1 MGAIAKKCVPV
12 VKGKITGL
20 PIPADAEIALEG
32 YIYPDDLVPEGPF
45 GEFTGYY
52 AGGRNNHTCIIV
64 KAVYYR
70 NDPIILASPPGKPP
84 HDYSYFGSLMRSAN
98 LTNALAKAG
107 IPDVKGAWIHEAGG
121 SRCSIV
127 TSIKQK
133 FYGHATQAAA
143 IASCCQQGSMMS
155 KFSVVVDDDIDPTNL
170 KEVVWA
176 ISTRCNPTED
186 IDILRQAQ
194 SNMVEPTLRP
204 EDKKSGMV
212 FSSRAIIRAVRPFDM
227 IKNGTFADIA
237 ENPPEILDAVKEKY
251 KDILK

>member
-1 MGAIAKKCVPV
+1 
-12 VKGKITGL
+12 
-20 PIPADAEIALEG
+20 
-32 YIYPDDLVPEGPF
+32 
-45 GEFTGYY
+45 
-52 AGGRNNHTCIIV
+52 
-64 KAVYYR
+64 
-70 NDPIILASPPGKPP
+70 
-84 HDYSYFGSLMRSAN
+84 
-98 LTNALAKAG
+98 
-107 IPDVKGAWIHEAGG
+107 
-121 SRCSIV
+121 
-127 TSIKQK
+127 
-133 FYGHATQAAA
+133 
-143 IASCCQQGSMMS
+143 MS

-227 IKNGTFADIA
+227 IKNGTFAAVA
-237 ENPPEILDAVKEKY
+237 ENPPEILNAVKEKY

>member
-1 MGAIAKKCVPV
+1 MKKCVPV

-32 YIYPDDLVPEGPF
+32 YIYTDDLVPEGPF

-70 NDPIILASPPGKPP
+70 SDPIILASPPGKPP

-127 TSIKQK
+127 TSIKQR

-170 KEVVWA
+170 KEVVWGFRHAA
-176 ISTRCNPTED
+176 I
-186 IDILRQAQ
+186 RQ
-194 SNMVEPTLRP
+194 R
-204 EDKKSGMV
+204 
-212 FSSRAIIRAVRPFDM
+212 I
-227 IKNGTFADIA
+227 
-237 ENPPEILDAVKEKY
+237 
-251 KDILK
+251 